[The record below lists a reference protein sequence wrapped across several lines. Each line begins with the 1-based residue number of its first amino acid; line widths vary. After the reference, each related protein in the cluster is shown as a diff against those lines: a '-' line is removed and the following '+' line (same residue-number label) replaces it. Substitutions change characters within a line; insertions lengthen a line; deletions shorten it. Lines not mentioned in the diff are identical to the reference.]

1 MGRGGGIEA
10 AGRDTGESPGPPVAD
25 PRVLESAGVDAA
37 VDEEIL
43 PGDVAGLG
51 AAQIRAQIA
60 EFLGRPEAARR
71 DRLLQIPLDVL
82 DAPALLLRVE
92 LGVALQPVGP
102 EPPGEDIVDGDV
114 GGDGLARQPG
124 DEAGEAAPR
133 TVRKS
138 ELGDRRLYRARG
150 DVDDA
155 PEAPRHHPV
164 HGRLDQLDRREHVR
178 AHRLLPLLARELAE
192 VPGRRAARVGDQDV
206 GLRAGGERRDA
217 SLLAGDVGR
226 HRDDGR
232 AGRRAHVLGG
242 LLQDRAVARDQRHAT
257 TLARQRGRAAPPQS
271 LACAAHE
278 RDLAANVQ
286 FHDSPRKGPGYFA
299 ALSVTSTTPAST
311 SAAPANCTGV
321 MTSSRPIQPKKS
333 VVTGPS
339 APKRATRLAPM
350 RFSASEVMKTGSTV
364 LTVAIAIARP

>member
-114 GGDGLARQPG
+114 
-124 DEAGEAAPR
+124 
-133 TVRKS
+133 
-138 ELGDRRLYRARG
+138 RG
-150 DVDDA
+150 D
-155 PEAPRHHPV
+155 
-164 HGRLDQLDRREHVR
+164 
-178 AHRLLPLLARELAE
+178 RLLPLLARELAE

-217 SLLAGDVGR
+217 SLLAGDVSR